1 MRLRASYLLVG
12 LVALA
17 LAACGSDDAATSTA
31 ASTAAPD
38 VASSAASQLTPKPVV
53 SIGVRDYA
61 FDRVPRTI
69 TAGSPIEITNTSA
82 KEAHELTAFRLPE
95 GETRPLS
102 ELRGLPPDEL
112 GKLISGA
119 PALALVARPG
129 ADGDVVLGDGAL
141 HEPGRYLFVCFI
153 PIGAKPDDVLTAM
166 EKAAADPNAGPP
178 QIEGGPPH
186 MTAGMIADVEVVP

>member
-17 LAACGSDDAATSTA
+17 LAACASDEAAPSTA
-31 ASTAAPD
+31 ASD
-38 VASSAASQLTPKPVV
+38 VASTAASQLTPKPVV

-95 GETRPLS
+95 GEIRPLS
-102 ELRGLPPDEL
+102 ELRALPPDEL
-112 GKLISGA
+112 GKLIPGA

-153 PIGAKPDDVLTAM
+153 PMGAKPDDVLTAM
-166 EKAAADPNAGPP
+166 EKAAADPDVGPP